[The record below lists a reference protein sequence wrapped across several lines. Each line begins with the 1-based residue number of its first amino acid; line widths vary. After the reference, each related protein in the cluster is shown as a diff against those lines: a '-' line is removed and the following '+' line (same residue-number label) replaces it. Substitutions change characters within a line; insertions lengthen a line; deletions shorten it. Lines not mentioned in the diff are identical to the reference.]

1 MDRLKTIETFVQI
14 VKSGSLSAAAGEL
27 GMSRA
32 LVSRHL
38 QLLEQH
44 LGAKLF
50 NRTTRKLSLTEVGAE
65 YFGFCTKMLAEFEE
79 EESAIA
85 RLQKEPRGMLKVGA
99 SMAFGNLYLGP
110 LVAEFIK
117 LYPEIQMSFV
127 LSDRPITP
135 FDVIEKGYDLAIC
148 LHRIE
153 DTTIVARK
161 IGEVVWVACAAPSYL
176 REHGTPQTPAQLRTH
191 ARLVHRSIAP
201 NGIWHFD
208 GPGGPCQIR
217 TEASLTTNSVIAL
230 RSAVLANAGIA
241 LLPTYCIGEDLRTG
255 RMKRVLPD
263 YTVESRPIYVL
274 YGQSTYVQRKARLFV
289 DFLEERVQDMLPAAP
304 DAVWF
309 AAKPARPARIVK
321 KS

>member
-27 GMSRA
+27 GLSRA

-38 QLLEQH
+38 QLLEEH

-65 YFGFCTKMLAEFEE
+65 YFGFCTKILAGFEE

-85 RLQKEPRGMLKVGA
+85 RLQKEPRGTLKVGA

-110 LVAEFIK
+110 LVGEFIK
-117 LYPEIQMSFV
+117 LYPDIRLSFV

-148 LHRIE
+148 LRHIE

-161 IGEVVWVACAAPSYL
+161 IGEVLWVACAAPSYL
-176 REHGTPQTPAQLRTH
+176 RQHGTPETPSDLRAH
-191 ARLVHRSIAP
+191 ACLIHRSIAP
-201 NGIWHFD
+201 NGVWHFKGPD
-208 GPGGPCQIR
+208 GACQTRI
-217 TEASLTTNSVIAL
+217 EGSLITNSVIAL
-230 RSAVLANAGIA
+230 RAAVMAAAGVA
-241 LLPTYCIGEDLRTG
+241 LLPTYCVGEDLRTG
-255 RMKRVLPD
+255 RLKRLFPD
-263 YTVESRPIYVL
+263 YNVESRPIYVL
-274 YGQSTYVQRKARLFV
+274 YGQSSYVQRKVRLFV
-289 DFLEERVQDMLPAAP
+289 DFIEERMHAMLPQELGP
-304 DAVWF
+304 TPTV
-309 AAKPARPARIVK
+309 RRTVERIVK